1 MFEAHAKRKA
11 IAQLIEV
18 KNMMIAGVWGN
29 SNYDPQEEGKEGSR
43 TGMLQQI
50 EDGFNRAVV
59 EIRTGVKPEDNE
71 IDWTDPFF
79 AAIKSP
85 RIGTED
91 AIIAGMMEEAA
102 VRQDRSERLM
112 KDFKK
117 EIDQT

>member
-29 SNYDPQEEGKEGSR
+29 SNYDPQEEGKEGAR
-43 TGMLQQI
+43 GGMLQEI
-50 EDGFNRAVV
+50 EDGFHRACM
-59 EIRTGVKPEDNE
+59 EIRTGVKTQEEE

-85 RIGTED
+85 RLNTDD
-91 AIIAGMMEEAA
+91 AIIAGMLEEAA
-102 VRQDRSERLM
+102 ERQERSDQMM